1 MGIPPI
7 FVRDE
12 PSQGI
17 KDVFVFPVL
26 RLVNDLCLLTIL
38 TMQIWNGWGDEHV
51 TMGLAPGARDLLRD
65 RIGEGMP
72 RKDIA
77 IEEALAR
84 VPESRLPDHPLIT
97 RDKKERLV
105 HSHGQSLPDWVALR
119 QGGLE
124 RFPDGVAFPTT
135 AQEVQELFSFAAKRD
150 FVIIPY
156 GGGTSVVGHLTV
168 PATDRPVLSLS
179 LERLNRLISLDAR
192 SRLAVFQAG
201 VRGPD
206 LEAQLRAHGFT
217 LGHYPQSFEYA
228 TLGGWVATRSS
239 GQQSSHYGS
248 IESLFAGGEMITF
261 RGPLTCPPFPASAAG
276 PDLRHLILGSEGRLG
291 ILVKAIVRISPL
303 PERDEVWAVFFPS
316 WERAVEAVR
325 SLAGAGVR
333 YSMIRLSNPM
343 ETMTN
348 LVLAGREQ
356 MVSLLKRYLR
366 LRHIRNGQGCMCLIG
381 FVGSRRQVVGAR
393 RLAFSI
399 LREHR
404 GVSVGRSI
412 GEAWKRRRF
421 RAPYLRNRLWNM
433 GYAVDTVETAA
444 TWDKVTAAM
453 EGIEAAIGGALAP
466 WHERVHLFSHLSH
479 VYPTGSSIYTTFL
492 FRVAGSPEE
501 TLARWRAIKT
511 SVSRAIVRAGGTIS
525 HQHGV
530 GLDHRAYLEAEKG
543 PLGMDILRQA
553 FAHMDPQHRMNPG
566 KLVGEQDDG
575 T

>member
-1 MGIPPI
+1 M
-7 FVRDE
+7 
-12 PSQGI
+12 
-17 KDVFVFPVL
+17 
-26 RLVNDLCLLTIL
+26 
-38 TMQIWNGWGDEHV
+38 
-51 TMGLAPGARDLLRD
+51 TMGLATGARDLLKD

-72 RKDIA
+72 HREIPL
-77 IEEALAR
+77 EQALAC
-84 VPESRLPDHPLIT
+84 VPDSRLPDHPLIT

-124 RFPDGVAFPTT
+124 RFPDGVAFPATGQE
-135 AQEVQELFSFAAKRD
+135 AQELLHFAAKRD
-150 FVIIPY
+150 LVIIPY

-168 PATDRPVLSLS
+168 PASDRPVLSLS
-179 LERLNRLISLDAR
+179 LERLNRLISVDAR
-192 SRLAVFQAG
+192 SRLAICEAG

-217 LGHYPQSFEYA
+217 LGHYPQSFECS

-248 IESLFAGGEMITF
+248 IETLFAGGEMVTF
-261 RGPLTCPPFPASAAG
+261 RGPLVCPPFPASAAG

-291 ILVKAIVRISPL
+291 ILVKAIVRISPI

-333 YSMIRLSNPM
+333 YSMIRLSSPT
-343 ETMTN
+343 ETLTN
-348 LVLAGREQ
+348 LVLAGRER
-356 MVSLLKRYLR
+356 MVSLLKRYLE
-366 LRHIRNGQGCMCLIG
+366 LRHIGDAQGCMCLIG
-381 FVGSRRQVVGAR
+381 FVGSRRQVAGAR

-399 LREHR
+399 LRKHR

-412 GEAWKRRRF
+412 GEAWKRHRF
-421 RAPYLRNRLWNM
+421 RAPYLRNTLWDM
-433 GYAVDTVETAA
+433 GYAVDTVETAV
-444 TWDKVTAAM
+444 TWDKVTETMASV
-453 EGIEAAIGGALAP
+453 EAAVAEALAP
-466 WHERVHLFSHLSH
+466 WHEGVHLFSHLSH
-479 VYPTGSSIYTTFL
+479 VYPIGSSIYTTLL
-492 FRVAGSPEE
+492 FRVADTPEE

-511 SVSRAIVRAGGTIS
+511 SASHAIVRTGGTIS

-530 GLDHRAYLEAEKG
+530 GLDHRAYLGAEKG
-543 PLGMDILRQA
+543 PVGLEILRET
-553 FAHMDPQHRMNPG
+553 FAHMDPEHRMNPG
-566 KLVGEQDDG
+566 KLVEGQDHG